1 MLNNFFLSGSYF
13 ASPFVGYGV
22 FRLGIGSA
30 ALGGAKIIKT
40 LPPSSRAPAL
50 ITIASMATA
59 YKSAVDRME
68 FIYKYGNAS
77 SNTDSSRDKDSIISK
92 NISLPKDYS
101 IDSTLKF
108 DDYSIKVKVE
118 NDTLTLIIN
127 YRTWTYIYSFRS
139 FRKMKIVILKEFLKI
154 LKK

>member
-1 MLNNFFLSGSYF
+1 MN
-13 ASPFVGYGV
+13 
-22 FRLGIGSA
+22 
-30 ALGGAKIIKT
+30 
-40 LPPSSRAPAL
+40 
-50 ITIASMATA
+50 
-59 YKSAVDRME
+59 
-68 FIYKYGNAS
+68 
-77 SNTDSSRDKDSIISK
+77 SSRDKDSIISK

>member
-22 FRLGIGSA
+22 FGLGIGSA

-59 YKSAVDRME
+59 YKSVVDRME

-77 SNTDSSRDKDSIISK
+77 SNTDSS
-92 NISLPKDYS
+92 
-101 IDSTLKF
+101 
-108 DDYSIKVKVE
+108 
-118 NDTLTLIIN
+118 
-127 YRTWTYIYSFRS
+127 
-139 FRKMKIVILKEFLKI
+139 
-154 LKK
+154 